1 MNHQV
6 QVFEIDTA
14 TKPTEALRPIDGF
27 AVTAD
32 TLDEAR
38 TAATERLTADGRVVR
53 CLSFLKDGGFAS
65 VVYAPAPPP
74 ARSPPTSRST
84 HSATAP
90 SCPTGCS
97 YIGTL
102 AFVRFSDR
110 IRLSC
115 VITHQ
120 MVH

>member
-74 ARSPPTSRST
+74 AAVRRLHAQPIPRRHRHAQQDVHILRPW
-84 HSATAP
+84 HS
-90 SCPTGCS
+90 
-97 YIGTL
+97 
-102 AFVRFSDR
+102 
-110 IRLSC
+110 
-115 VITHQ
+115 
-120 MVH
+120 